1 MNVTTAEKAVKAFLP
16 NPSFLAKKIPTWK
29 LTVREWNSD
38 EFKTQ
43 VAALFD
49 ELNEQYGWV
58 QEKQD
63 YAEEQAFLAYKKG
76 DKEKL
81 RAKTSEVMVLE
92 KKIAL
97 IEHVS
102 PMVEKVQE
110 NSKTLRKEK
119 KCPEDV
125 ATEVATIVYLAD
137 VFSIPAFQRVKHQLS
152 FKYGEKY
159 IEKVCGKKHV
169 NVDEEVVKMVEYAPE
184 SKEVKARAKADSEKY
199 KERAKKEEK
208 EKEEAA
214 KAKEKAKK
222 GKSHKH
228 HHHKKD
234 SSDSESEESSE
245 EEKPKKKSKKSK
257 KESSSDSSE
266 SSEEEKP
273 KKSKKSK
280 KESSSESSEEEKPK
294 KSKKVKKA
302 EATDSESEEEKP
314 KEEKPKE
321 EEKPASA

>member
-1 MNVTTAEKAVKAFLP
+1 
-16 NPSFLAKKIPTWK
+16 
-29 LTVREWNSD
+29 
-38 EFKTQ
+38 
-43 VAALFD
+43 
-49 ELNEQYGWV
+49 
-58 QEKQD
+58 
-63 YAEEQAFLAYKKG
+63 
-76 DKEKL
+76 
-81 RAKTSEVMVLE
+81 MVLE

-159 IEKVCGKKHV
+159 IEKVCGKKHA

-199 KERAKKEEK
+199 KERAKQEE
-208 EKEEAA
+208 
-214 KAKEKAKK
+214 KEKAKK

-245 EEKPKKKSKKSK
+245 EEKPKKKAKKSK

-280 KESSSESSEEEKPK
+280 KESSSEASEE
-294 KSKKVKKA
+294 
-302 EATDSESEEEKP
+302 
-314 KEEKPKE
+314 
-321 EEKPASA
+321 